1 MVEPVGTILGVL
13 GLVGTAIDV
22 LKLGYIAVDRKDTVT
37 ILRGQ
42 LYLEGV
48 LLRRWAEC
56 VLIGSHGE
64 VRIISMEY
72 CRIIHERLMAMLKPV
87 RDASELVIKHSK
99 DLAPLFPPGQT
110 EFTQAAEQAP
120 TRRLNRLFQVLSKA
134 RITSSPF
141 KWAVRDA
148 ETLKG
153 LLGHIQTIRV
163 GLAELLPPD
172 MQLMSLQVLADVMPS
187 TFSGSVSTIDT
198 AARATTENDMTDAG
212 ALDTLRATIA
222 IRNLSPDRIPT
233 LEEANARMQ
242 NLYIKN
248 YSLNMPE
255 FLPTGTERCS
265 VLMSSQQFSTSP
277 RPVVIE
283 WRQFNPELYDEVVL
297 FEADVVKLCWLLHSL
312 KSHPDVHLP
321 RCLGF
326 IKESNYVSTRFGLV
340 LDFPWTIHRAPSTDL
355 LGQESLHAAMQN
367 GKYRMPPI
375 EIRLHFAM
383 NIAASVFQLLSA
395 GWLHKALRSENVLL
409 ARGLDIPSL
418 ESGNLQELNTVDFI
432 IAGFEFAR
440 LDKPGQVSGDG
451 NPKEQDLYRHPNA
464 ISEKRATPEY
474 QQRGYI
480 KAYDIYAL
488 GVLLAELGFWRIMS
502 VMKESQRNRKDWKD
516 KPFPQY
522 LRSRVNS
529 DMTGMMGNRF
539 TKVVL
544 WCLDT
549 ETTGATS
556 WSDSEFLQ
564 QFEENVLVN
573 LAQCRQ
579 AAMYL

>member
-1 MVEPVGTILGVL
+1 MAEAVGTILGVL

-22 LKLGYIAVDRKDTVT
+22 LKLGYIALDRRDTVT

-56 VLIGSHGE
+56 VLIGPHGE

-72 CRIIHERLMAMLKPV
+72 CRIIHERLTTMLKPV
-87 RDASELVIKHSK
+87 QDASELVIKHSK

-110 EFTQAAEQAP
+110 EAAAEQVP
-120 TRRLNRLFQVLSKA
+120 TRRFTRLFQVLSKA
-134 RITSSPF
+134 KITSSPF

-148 ETLKG
+148 ETLKE
-153 LLGHIQTIRV
+153 LLGHIQATR
-163 GLAELLPPD
+163 GQLAELLPPD
-172 MQLMSLQVLADVMPS
+172 IQLMSLQVLADVMPS
-187 TFSGSVSTIDT
+187 TSIGSVSTIDT
-198 AARATTENDMTDAG
+198 AARATTENHMADAG

-222 IRNLSPDRIPT
+222 IRDLCPDTIPT
-233 LEEANARMQ
+233 LEEANARVQ

-248 YSLNMPE
+248 FSLIVPE
-255 FLPTGTERCS
+255 FLPAGTERCS
-265 VLMSSQQFSTSP
+265 VLMSSQQISSNP

-283 WRQFNPELYDEVVL
+283 WRQFNKELYDDVVL

-312 KSHPDVHLP
+312 RSHPDLHLP

-340 LDFPWTIHRAPSTDL
+340 LDFPSTIHRAPSTCL
-355 LGQESLHAAMQN
+355 VGHESLHAAMQN
-367 GKYRMPPI
+367 IKYRMPPI

-383 NIAASVFQLLSA
+383 SIAASVFQLLSA
-395 GWLHKALRSENVLL
+395 GWLHKALRSENILL
-409 ARGLDIPSL
+409 AHGLDIPSL
-418 ESGNLQELNTVDFI
+418 ESENLEQLNAVDFI
-432 IAGFEFAR
+432 IAGFEFSR

-464 ISEKRATPEY
+464 VSEKRATPEY

-488 GVLLAELGFWRIMS
+488 GVLLAELGFWRTMGAL
-502 VMKESQRNRKDWKD
+502 KKSQGNREDWKD
-516 KPFPQY
+516 KPFSQY
-522 LRSRVNS
+522 LRSRVDS
-529 DMTGMMGNRF
+529 DMAGMVGSRF
-539 TKVVL
+539 AKVVL

-556 WSDSEFLQ
+556 WGDSEFLQ

-579 AAMYL
+579 AAIYL